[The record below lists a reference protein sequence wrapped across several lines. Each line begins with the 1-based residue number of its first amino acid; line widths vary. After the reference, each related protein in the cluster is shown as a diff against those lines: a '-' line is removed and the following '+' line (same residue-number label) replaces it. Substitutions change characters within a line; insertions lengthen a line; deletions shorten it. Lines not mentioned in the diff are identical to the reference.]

1 MTTNS
6 LLKIEDVAKRL
17 GVGVRS
23 VYKLIDVTSE
33 DPKLNS
39 VKLGRRR
46 LIKESELEQFI
57 NNMPKEMD
65 LND

>member
-17 GVGVRS
+17 GVGIRS

-33 DPKLNS
+33 APKLNS
-39 VKLGRRR
+39 VKIGRRR
-46 LIKESELEQFI
+46 LIKESEIDKFI
-57 NNMPKEMD
+57 NDLPKEME

>member
-33 DPKLNS
+33 DPKLPS
-39 VKLGRRR
+39 VKMGRRR
-46 LIKESELEQFI
+46 LIKESDIRYNL
-57 NNMPKEMD
+57 
-65 LND
+65 

>member
-6 LLKIEDVAKRL
+6 LLKIEDAAKKL
-17 GVGVRS
+17 GIGVRS
-23 VYKLIDVTSE
+23 VYKLIDLSSD
-33 DPKLNS
+33 DPKLPS
-39 VKLGRRR
+39 VKMGRRR
-46 LIKESELEQFI
+46 LIKESDIEQFI

>member
-23 VYKLIDVTSE
+23 VYKLIDVTYE
-33 DPKLNS
+33 DPKLPS
-39 VKLGRRR
+39 VKMGRRR
-46 LIKESELEQFI
+46 LIKESDIEQFI

>member
-33 DPKLNS
+33 DPKLPS
-39 VKLGRRR
+39 VKMGRRR
-46 LIKESELEQFI
+46 LIKESDIEQFI
-57 NNMPKEMD
+57 NNMPNK
-65 LND
+65 

>member
-17 GVGVRS
+17 GVGIRS
-23 VYKLIDVTSE
+23 VYKLIDVSSDE
-33 DPKLNS
+33 PKLGS

-46 LIKESELEQFI
+46 LIKESELDKFI
-57 NNMPKEMD
+57 NDLTKGIE